1 MLIRSLVES
10 DIDQILA
17 FKLGYHETPWSKK
30 QLTGVLQASLRGTC
44 LVNVGIDDKTRVAI
58 AYVVAS
64 YVLDQAD
71 VQNIVVDEPF
81 RGLGWG
87 RKILQATT
95 NELGSRGVTEL
106 FLEVRPSNQAAV
118 NLYQSMGFK
127 CKQKRQ
133 DYYLGVDGMRE
144 DAWVFSLK
152 HR

>member
-10 DIDQILA
+10 DIDQIFA

-118 NLYQSMGFK
+118 NLYQSMGFE